1 MVWPVC
7 EDQLM
12 YGSSMVLPQG
22 VQVVLFWGRGVGLGR
37 LPAVFITESASF
49 ETG

>member
-1 MVWPVC
+1 MVWLVC

-22 VQVVLFWGRGVGLGR
+22 VQVVLFCGERSGAGQAARSVYHGVC
-37 LPAVFITESASF
+37 
-49 ETG
+49 

>member
-22 VQVVLFWGRGVGLGR
+22 VQVVLFCGESSGAGQAARSVYHGVC
-37 LPAVFITESASF
+37 
-49 ETG
+49 

>member
-12 YGSSMVLPQG
+12 YGSSMVLPQR
-22 VQVVLFWGRGVGLGR
+22 VQVVLFWGERSGAGQAARSVYHGVC
-37 LPAVFITESASF
+37 
-49 ETG
+49 